1 MAASSATHRNLAH
14 SGRKCRNSTGIR
26 VEMEISGYQASPLT
40 GPEAVCTFH
49 ELEQRAQKPVQ
60 GPSLIEPRD

>member
-1 MAASSATHRNLAH
+1 MA
-14 SGRKCRNSTGIR
+14 

-49 ELEQRAQKPVQ
+49 ELEQGAQNPGQ

>member
-1 MAASSATHRNLAH
+1 MQRTTELTIMEA
-14 SGRKCRNSTGIR
+14 G

-49 ELEQRAQKPVQ
+49 ELEQRAQKPGQ